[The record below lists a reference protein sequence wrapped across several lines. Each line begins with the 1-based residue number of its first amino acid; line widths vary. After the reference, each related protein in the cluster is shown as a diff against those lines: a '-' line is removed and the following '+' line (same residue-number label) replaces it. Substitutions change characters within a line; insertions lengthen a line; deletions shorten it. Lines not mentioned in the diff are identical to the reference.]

1 MKTDETHCKNNEK
14 PINAKTMKKP
24 MQNNEKNNEK
34 TNEN

>member
-24 MQNNEKNNEK
+24 MQTDEKHCK
-34 TNEN
+34 KQ